1 MNPNFTTTIS
11 VAQSPQEAFNAI
23 NNVRG
28 WWSAEIDG
36 STDKLGAEFKFHYK
50 DLHRSAQKITELVPG
65 KRVVWHVSDSHIG
78 FVKDKTEWKGTD
90 VVFEISKKDGKT
102 ALRFTH
108 VGLVPAIECYGDCS
122 GAWGFLINESLRSL
136 ITAGKGQ
143 PNQNK

>member
-11 VAQSPQEAFNAI
+11 VAQTPQEAFNAI

-50 DLHRSAQKITELVPG
+50 DLHRSAKKITELVPG

-78 FVKDKTEWKGTD
+78 FVKDKTKWKGTD
-90 VVFEISKKDGKT
+90 VVLRSPRRAT
-102 ALRFTH
+102 RPNSALRTSAWFQSSNAT
-108 VGLVPAIECYGDCS
+108 VTVQAR
-122 GAWGFLINESLRSL
+122 GAFIS
-136 ITAGKGQ
+136 TTVCAA
-143 PNQNK
+143 

>member
-50 DLHRSAQKITELVPG
+50 DLHRSTQKMTELVPG
-65 KRVVWHVSDSHIG
+65 KKVVW
-78 FVKDKTEWKGTD
+78 
-90 VVFEISKKDGKT
+90 
-102 ALRFTH
+102 ACL
-108 VGLVPAIECYGDCS
+108 
-122 GAWGFLINESLRSL
+122 
-136 ITAGKGQ
+136 GQ
-143 PNQNK
+143 PHWLCQRQDRVERH